1 MSDHSDINSMAYFDE
16 DSNDSVISVRSTSTD
31 TTAGA
36 RAVKQNPHA
45 QLKMKVMMKVHG
57 QLNYSRRGI
66 GSS

>member
-36 RAVKQNPHA
+36 RAVK
-45 QLKMKVMMKVHG
+45 
-57 QLNYSRRGI
+57 
-66 GSS
+66 